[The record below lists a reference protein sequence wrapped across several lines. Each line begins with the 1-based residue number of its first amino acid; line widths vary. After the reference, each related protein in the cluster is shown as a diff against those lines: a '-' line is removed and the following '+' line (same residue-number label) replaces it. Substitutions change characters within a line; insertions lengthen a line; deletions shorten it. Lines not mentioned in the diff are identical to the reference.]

1 MAGFRAWRRLLAGK
15 DVASLSHNARLRR
28 IFGIVLFGGCACVL
42 AQSAAPAQN
51 VNTAFAPLEQ
61 WKNAVLLGDPAG
73 LKMLY
78 STSPPAQVAAPGDQ
92 NTADAEVNFWISLK
106 ARQMNIDVVQT
117 SSPQPALEVIAFQAE
132 VRSGEPPK
140 RQTLYVTEAQ
150 VWLKQGEQWH
160 LLNVKRTGAAHLKQ
174 PINKDKNIYP
184 ADVDA
189 RVEIKEAEEK
199 AAKDH
204 KRVLIVF
211 GANWCYD
218 CHVLDTAFQRPDLAP
233 VLAASYEVVHVD
245 IGEGNKNQDLMK
257 DFQVP
262 RQKGIPALAI
272 LESTG
277 KLVVSQKDGEFENA
291 RALTPE
297 ALLEFLNKWKAQAR

>member
-1 MAGFRAWRRLLAGK
+1 LNR
-15 DVASLSHNARLRR
+15 NARLRR
-28 IFGIVLFGGCACVL
+28 TFGIVLFAGCACAL
-42 AQSAAPAQN
+42 AQTAASAQN
-51 VNTAFAPLEQ
+51 ADTAFAPLEQ
-61 WKNAVLLGDPAG
+61 WKNAVLRGEPAG
-73 LKMLY
+73 LKILY
-78 STSPPAQVAAPGDQ
+78 STSPPAQVAAPADQ
-92 NTADAEVNFWISLK
+92 NTADAEVNFWIGLK
-106 ARQMNIDVVQT
+106 ARHMNIDVVQT
-117 SSPQPALEVIAFQAE
+117 SSPQPAVQVIAFQAE
-132 VRSGEPPK
+132 VRSGEPLK
-140 RQTLYVTEAQ
+140 EQTLYVTEAQ
-150 VWLKQGEQWH
+150 VWQKQGEQWL

-174 PINKDKNIYP
+174 PINKDKNIYH

-189 RVEIKEAEEK
+189 QAEIKEAEEK

-218 CHVLDTAFQRPDLAP
+218 CHVLDMAFQRPDLAA

-262 RQKGIPALAI
+262 MQKGIPALAV

-277 KLVVSQKDGEFENA
+277 KLVVSQKNGEFEHA
-291 RALTPE
+291 RAMTPE
-297 ALLEFLNKWKAQAR
+297 ALLEFFNEWKPQAR

>member
-1 MAGFRAWRRLLAGK
+1 MNR
-15 DVASLSHNARLRR
+15 NARLRR
-28 IFGIVLFGGCACVL
+28 TFGIVLFAGCACAL
-42 AQSAAPAQN
+42 AQTAASAQN
-51 VNTAFAPLEQ
+51 ADSAFAPLEQ
-61 WKNAVLLGDPAG
+61 WKNAVLRGEPAG

-78 STSPPAQVAAPGDQ
+78 STSPPAQVAAPADQ
-92 NTADAEVNFWISLK
+92 NTADAEVNFWIGLK
-106 ARQMNIDVVQT
+106 ARHMNIDVVQM
-117 SSPQPALEVIAFQAE
+117 SSPQPAVQVIALQAE
-132 VRSGEPPK
+132 VRSGEPRK
-140 RQTLYVTEAQ
+140 EQTLYVTEAQ
-150 VWLKQGEQWH
+150 VWQKQGEQWL
-160 LLNVKRTGAAHLKQ
+160 LLNVKRTGAARLKQ

-189 RVEIKEAEEK
+189 QAEIKEAEGK

-218 CHVLDTAFQRPDLAP
+218 CHVLDMAFQRPDLAA

-262 RQKGIPALAI
+262 MQKGIPALAV

-277 KLVVSQKDGEFENA
+277 TLVVSQKNGEFENV
-291 RALTPE
+291 RAMTPE
-297 ALLEFLNKWKAQAR
+297 ALLEFLNKWKPQAR

>member
-1 MAGFRAWRRLLAGK
+1 LNRI
-15 DVASLSHNARLRR
+15 ARLRR
-28 IFGIVLFGGCACVL
+28 TFGIVFLAECACAL
-42 AQSAAPAQN
+42 AQTAAPAQN
-51 VNTAFAPLEQ
+51 TNAAFAPLEQ
-61 WKNAVLLGDPAG
+61 WKNTVLLGDPVG

-78 STSPPAQVAAPGDQ
+78 STSPTAQVAAPGDQ
-92 NTADAEVNFWISLK
+92 NTADAEVDFWIGLK

-117 SSPQPALEVIAFQAE
+117 SSPQPGVLVIAFQAE

-140 RQTLYVTEAQ
+140 EQTLYVTEAQ
-150 VWLKQGEQWH
+150 VWQKQGEQWH

-189 RVEIKEAEEK
+189 RAEIKEAEEK

-218 CHVLDTAFQRPDLAP
+218 CHVLDMAFQRPDLAP

-262 RQKGIPALAI
+262 MQKGIPALAV
-272 LESTG
+272 LEGTG
-277 KLVVSQKDGEFENA
+277 KLVVSQKNGEFEHA
-291 RALTPE
+291 RAMTAE
-297 ALLEFLNKWKAQAR
+297 ALLEFLNEWKPQPR